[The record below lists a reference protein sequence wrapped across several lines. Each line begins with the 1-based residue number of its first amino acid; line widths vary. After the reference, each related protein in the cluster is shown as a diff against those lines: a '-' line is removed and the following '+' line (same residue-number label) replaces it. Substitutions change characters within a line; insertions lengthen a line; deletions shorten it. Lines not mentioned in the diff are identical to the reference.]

1 MQLEPAI
8 IKISA
13 QNRKKKKKRKR
24 RDKNGMSSS
33 KEWKK
38 KSEQRATIQYRLTFF
53 FSVLSSPLCE
63 SSWAVRSVGRSMND
77 WRHLIYV
84 VRSLLLL
91 LHIYF
96 LIWSMKLIYR
106 VSLGQRWTP
115 FILYA
120 NATISLST
128 FIDCMRLH
136 KKWSRQKESS
146 FIRCQIDR
154 FSIRSQ
160 CFNFIHS
167 KIAIF
172 AAIRKT
178 HNVAN
183 KTQTHTQVGSLTRLG
198 ALFIIHNFIL
208 QLNG

>member
-1 MQLEPAI
+1 MEEEI
-8 IKISA
+8 
-13 QNRKKKKKRKR
+13 
-24 RDKNGMSSS
+24 
-33 KEWKK
+33 
-38 KSEQRATIQYRLTFF
+38 RATTTIQYRLTFF

-160 CFNFIHS
+160 SVFQLHSFENCNFCRHS
-167 KIAIF
+167 E
-172 AAIRKT
+172 
-178 HNVAN
+178 N
-183 KTQTHTQVGSLTRLG
+183 TQCCEQDTNTHTSQIVDQTRRIIYHSQFHSAVKRVITSFTMERAILCAVAILHSL
-198 ALFIIHNFIL
+198 I
-208 QLNG
+208 